1 VDVEVGR
8 PEFRLRR
15 RKRRKAIM
23 AARITTTGTAT
34 AGAMVE
40 AFTPLEEEDEEV
52 PEFEP
57 AAPAVELE
65 LEEGAATVIGMVAVK
80 VEEPDVAVDRDR
92 EVMLGLVLAA
102 PMAVVIVEPPERK
115 TEVEPA
121 AEEPPLLVLEDPPPL
136 LLPPPEE
143 PAAVP
148 LAAVPDGGAFG
159 EGGVLA
165 PVAEGTLKMD

>member
-1 VDVEVGR
+1 
-8 PEFRLRR
+8 
-15 RKRRKAIM
+15 M

-121 AEEPPLLVLEDPPPL
+121 SLAAEAEEPLDDCAADEAAEEPPLLVLEDPPPL